1 MATQATAI
9 PSCHHP
15 SKVSRAVDKTISDWT
30 LLAISLYLKH
40 HRRPGKQPMPLRV
53 R

>member
-1 MATQATAI
+1 MATRATAI

-15 SKVSRAVDKTISDWT
+15 SKVSRTVDKTILAWT
-30 LLAISLYLKH
+30 RLAIFLYLKH
-40 HRRPGKQPMPLRV
+40 LRRPKKLPMPLRV